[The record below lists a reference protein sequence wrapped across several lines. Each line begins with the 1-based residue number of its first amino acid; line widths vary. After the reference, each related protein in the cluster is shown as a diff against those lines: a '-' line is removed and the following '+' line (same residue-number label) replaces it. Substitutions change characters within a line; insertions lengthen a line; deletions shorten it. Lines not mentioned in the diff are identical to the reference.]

1 MSSAPP
7 TPIPEREK
15 RFLSPRTLLWAA
27 LGGAAVFVLLTLFAD
42 LGELGRALAAFPL
55 ALLVPVAALSL
66 LNYLLRFLKW
76 QWFLAR
82 LAAAPPAGESVL
94 VTLAGF
100 ALTVTPGK
108 VGEFIKAYLLKQ
120 GRGTPYR
127 VTFPV
132 LLLDR
137 FLDFLA
143 LFFLSF
149 LGLSFRLFSP
159 WLLALPIAAMA
170 AALALLRSRALMLP
184 LLDRLK
190 RFRFA
195 AGVGEK
201 LDDLYENGRAL
212 LSLPVLLGGTVI
224 SAAAWFCEGA
234 GFYLVARALGGGFP
248 LLTGVFIYSVSTVGG
263 ALTMLPGGLGV
274 TEGGLAAL
282 SAAFGMTAAA
292 SVGAAIIC
300 RLLTLWL
307 GVGLGWGALL
317 FSPRLRSMLGK
328 RQVPIHHIQ
337 SQRSKIQNREDINVD
352 E

>member
-1 MSSAPP
+1 VDEIPP
-7 TPIPEREK
+7 LPEREK
-15 RFLSPRTLLWAA
+15 RLPFDLLGPRTLLWSA
-27 LGGAAVFVLLTLFAD
+27 LGGAGVFVILTLFAD
-42 LGELGRALAAFPL
+42 IKELGGALAAFPP
-55 ALLVPVAALSL
+55 ALLVPVAVLSL

-76 QWFLAR
+76 QWFLTR
-82 LAAAPPAGESVL
+82 LDAAPPAGESML

-108 VGEFIKAYLLKQ
+108 VGEFIKAWLLKQ

-143 LFFLSF
+143 LFFLSC
-149 LGLSFRLFSP
+149 LGLSFGLFSP
-159 WLLALPIAAMA
+159 WLLALPILAMA
-170 AALALLRSRALMLP
+170 AAIVLLRSRMLMLP
-184 LLDRLK
+184 LLGLLK

-201 LDDLYENGRAL
+201 LDDLYNNGRAL
-212 LSLPVLLGGTVI
+212 LSFPVLLGGTII

-274 TEGGLAAL
+274 TEGGLAGLGAV
-282 SAAFGMTAAA
+282 FGMTASA
-292 SVGAAIIC
+292 SVGTAIIC

-307 GVGLGWGALL
+307 GVGMGWGALL
-317 FSPRLRSMLGK
+317 LSPRLRSLLG
-328 RQVPIHHIQ
+328 RH
-337 SQRSKIQNREDINVD
+337 
-352 E
+352 